1 MKLIDTQQQQ
11 HHILSR
17 VCRVQWDRPLPL
29 QQYTNQHTDARA
41 RHFFFADRMPERCT
55 AMRAFLGR
63 SEATGDDPRRS
74 GTAIGQAG
82 TPAAT
87 SAPSSPVGERE
98 GAKPAIGGARREDQ
112 MARGEERFD
121 GNATAGPGESR
132 CVRTACGRRY
142 GRAKGA
148 GAYHVSMRR
157 SRAATARAAVARA
170 AAARAAAARAAAARA
185 AAARAGCE
193 GGGGEGGG
201 GEGGV

>member
-1 MKLIDTQQQQ
+1 MNSLIHNNNNTIYSPECVECNGIGSCLYNSTQTSTRTRE
-11 HHILSR
+11 HDHSTTL
-17 VCRVQWDRPLPL
+17 
-29 QQYTNQHTDARA
+29 HT
-41 RHFFFADRMPERCT
+41 FFSQVDRMPERCT

-132 CVRTACGRRY
+132 CVRAACGRRY

-157 SRAATARAAVARA
+157 SRAATARAA
-170 AAARAAAARAAAARA
+170 AARAAAPAAMVAGGSGDTNDGGSG
-185 AAARAGCE
+185 GCE
-193 GGGGEGGG
+193 LDGRRR
-201 GEGGV
+201 